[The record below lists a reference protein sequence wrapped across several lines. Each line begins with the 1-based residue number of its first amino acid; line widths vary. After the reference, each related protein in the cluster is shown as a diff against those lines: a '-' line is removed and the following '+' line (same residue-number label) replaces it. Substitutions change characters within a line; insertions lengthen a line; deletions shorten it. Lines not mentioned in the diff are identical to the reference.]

1 MAAIRDCDQ
10 YWGRYGRYA
19 ASRERREERRR
30 GGRHL
35 RIGAGEQEEGIAAS
49 EANAKHR
56 KTQSRLDEATDQ
68 AGER

>member
-1 MAAIRDCDQ
+1 MRSVLGQVWQVCGKQGKAA
-10 YWGRYGRYA
+10 GEGG
-19 ASRERREERRR
+19 E